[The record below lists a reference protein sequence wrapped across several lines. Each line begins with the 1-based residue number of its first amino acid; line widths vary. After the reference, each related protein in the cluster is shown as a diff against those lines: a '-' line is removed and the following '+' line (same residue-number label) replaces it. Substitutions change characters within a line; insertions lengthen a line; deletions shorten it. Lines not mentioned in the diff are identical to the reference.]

1 MDFDDEAKE
10 HCRIHNV
17 GYDNCLNV
25 NASVDM
31 LNDQNNE
38 SFHPL
43 AVRMDRLDKKHAL
56 PEDNNYYLKKKKIL
70 VLF

>member
-1 MDFDDEAKE
+1 
-10 HCRIHNV
+10 
-17 GYDNCLNV
+17 V